1 MPPVE
6 HLIPPLFW
14 FHRGNRCRQSN
25 RENSMRIKMDTTSV
39 RFMVTRPGEAKID
52 HETKT
57 QKIDRGTGALLWQLQ
72 LMALDESGAEV
83 LTVTVDSE
91 PVARVGDFVQVD
103 GLVAIPWSQGDRSGV
118 AFRAVAI
125 SALRGDST
133 KAA

>member
-1 MPPVE
+1 
-6 HLIPPLFW
+6 
-14 FHRGNRCRQSN
+14 
-25 RENSMRIKMDTTSV
+25 MRIKMDTNSV
-39 RFMVTRPGEAKID
+39 RFMVTKPCEAKLD
-52 HETKT
+52 HDTKA

-91 PVARVGDFVQVD
+91 PSVHVGDFVQVA

-118 AFRAVAI
+118 AFRASAI
-125 SALRGDST
+125 SALRTDST

>member
-1 MPPVE
+1 
-6 HLIPPLFW
+6 
-14 FHRGNRCRQSN
+14 
-25 RENSMRIKMDTTSV
+25 MRIKMDTTSV